1 MSGMRTNGL
10 WIVIMGPLPDEA
22 GGIADVRN
30 PNCQEAASHV

>member
-1 MSGMRTNGL
+1 
-10 WIVIMGPLPDEA
+10 MGPLPDEA